1 MQLSAALAPFGYT
14 VEPLALRGC
23 LHLKSAVTFI
33 PPATLL
39 VNPAWL
45 DAARLPPAQL
55 IEVAPEE
62 PFGANTLTVC
72 GVTLVS
78 ADYPRTRARLEA
90 AGIPTRALEVSELHK
105 AEAALTCLS
114 LIL

>member
-1 MQLSAALAPFGYT
+1 
-14 VEPLALRGC
+14 
-23 LHLKSAVTFI
+23 VTFI

-39 VNPAWL
+39 VNPVWVEAP
-45 DAARLPPAQL
+45 RLPQMQV

-62 PFGANTLTVC
+62 PFGANTLTIL

-78 ADYPRTRARLEA
+78 ADYPRTRERLEA
-90 AGIPTRALEVSELHK
+90 AGIVTRALEVSELHK

-114 LIL
+114 LIV